1 MRYIYPDGL
10 IMIAEPIVDVQ
21 GVRKKFGNVTAV
33 NDVTFN
39 VVNGEI
45 FGLLGPN
52 GAGKTTILR
61 LVLDIFKP
69 DRGEITVL
77 GGAMNEAKLAKIG
90 YMPEER
96 GLYQDVHL
104 EKCLVYLAVLKGLPK
119 KEARSR
125 ISEYLER
132 FDLSAYRRKPIKEL
146 SKGMQQK
153 AQIIATLVHEP
164 QLIVVD
170 EPFSGLDP
178 VNTKMVKDI
187 LGDLRDKGTAIIMS
201 THQMHQVEELCDR
214 ILLIDHGRTLLHG
227 EINSVRTQYAGNSV
241 FVRTSEALP
250 TLEGVVQIEAHN
262 DAQKLT
268 LSANTEPKTILN
280 QLIAAEIQVEWFEIA
295 IPTLDEIFIQV
306 VQAPEASE

>member
-1 MRYIYPDGL
+1 
-10 IMIAEPIVDVQ
+10 MIAEPIVDVQ

>member
-1 MRYIYPDGL
+1 MKVE
-10 IMIAEPIVDVQ
+10 AAVDIL
-21 GVRKKFGNVTAV
+21 GVRKKFGNLVAV

-39 VVNGEI
+39 VFGGEI

-52 GAGKTTILR
+52 GAGKTTIIR
-61 LVLDIFKP
+61 LILDIFKP
-69 DRGEITVL
+69 EQGKIAVL
-77 GGAMNEAKLAKIG
+77 GGAMNEAKLKQIG

-104 EKCLVYLAVLKGLPK
+104 EKCLVYLAVLKGVPK
-119 KEARSR
+119 KEARIR
-125 ISEYLER
+125 IAEYLER
-132 FDLSAYRRKPIKEL
+132 FDLSAYSRKPVKEL

-164 QLIVVD
+164 QLVIVD

-187 LGDLRDKGTAIIMS
+187 LRDLRGKGVAIIMS

-214 ILLIDHGRTLLHG
+214 ILLIDHGSALLHG
-227 EINSVRTQYAGNSV
+227 EIGSVRSRYAGNSV
-241 FVRTSEALP
+241 YVRTRENLP
-250 TLEGVVQIEAHN
+250 DLEGVVEVEPHN
-262 DAQKLT
+262 SSQRLT
-268 LSANTEPKTILN
+268 LSTGTVPKQILN
-280 QLIAAEIQVEWFEIA
+280 QLIEAGIHVELFEIA

-306 VQAPEASE
+306 VQEPEASG